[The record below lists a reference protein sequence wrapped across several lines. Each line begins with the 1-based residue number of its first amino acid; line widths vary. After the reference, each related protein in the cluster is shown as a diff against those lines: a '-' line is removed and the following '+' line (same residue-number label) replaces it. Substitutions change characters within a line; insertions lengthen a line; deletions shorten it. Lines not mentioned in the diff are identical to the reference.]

1 MHFQLDADTATYRD
15 EVRAHLR
22 AVLTPEFEERI
33 YRSGVAHDDE
43 FAKGLVDKGYFAPG
57 WPVEFGGQ
65 GRNAWDD
72 QVVKE
77 ELMRFDA
84 PVYLSET
91 TRMVAS
97 IIREIGTPALKDRI
111 LAGAI
116 NGDITIALGFTE
128 PECGSDVAAAATK
141 AVRDGP
147 GDDACW
153 VINGSKMFTT
163 NGHIADYVFLLA
175 RTSPDKPKHKGLTM
189 FLVPRDSDGFEAQAV
204 WTLSGERTNV
214 TFYSD
219 VRVGDEWRIGEVDG
233 GWQVLGLSLRD
244 EHASGWGPHLIRLL
258 HHAEHWATTSPY
270 DDGSLPIANADV
282 RRRLARVAMETEVS
296 ALLQRRCVWMF
307 EQGDIPVAEGSMS
320 KVFSTESLERASQ
333 DVVELVGA
341 DGLRSYFEP
350 TAPEHGRFD
359 HSLRFSLGTTIYA
372 GTSEVHRTII
382 AQRGL
387 GLPR

>member
-1 MHFQLDADTATYRD
+1 MHFQLDAATATYRD

-22 AVLTPEFEERI
+22 EVLTPEFEERI
-33 YRSGVAHDDE
+33 YLSGVAHDDE
-43 FAKGLVDKGYFAPG
+43 FAKSLVEKGYFAPG

-65 GRNAWDD
+65 NRNAWDD

-97 IIREIGTPALKDRI
+97 IIREVGTPALKDLI

-128 PECGSDVAAAATK
+128 PECGSDVAAAATR

-147 GDDACW
+147 GEDADW

-163 NGHIADYVFLLA
+163 NGHIADFVFLLA
-175 RTSPDKPKHKGLTM
+175 RTRPDKPKHKGLTM
-189 FLVPRDSDGFEAQAV
+189 FLVPTDSEGFEAQAV
-204 WTLSGERTNV
+204 WTLSGERTNI

-219 VRVGDEWRIGEVDG
+219 VRIGDQWRIGEVDG

-258 HHAEHWATTSPY
+258 HHAEHWATTSMS
-270 DDGSLPIANADV
+270 DDGAPPIVDADV
-282 RRRLARVAMETEVS
+282 RRRLARVAIETEV
-296 ALLQRRCVWMF
+296 AMLLQRRCVWML

-320 KVFSTESLERASQ
+320 KLFSTEALQRASQ
-333 DVVELVGA
+333 DMVELVGP
-341 DGLRSYFEP
+341 DGLRSYLDP
-350 TAPEHGRFD
+350 TAPERGRFD

-372 GTSEVHRTII
+372 GTSEIQRNII